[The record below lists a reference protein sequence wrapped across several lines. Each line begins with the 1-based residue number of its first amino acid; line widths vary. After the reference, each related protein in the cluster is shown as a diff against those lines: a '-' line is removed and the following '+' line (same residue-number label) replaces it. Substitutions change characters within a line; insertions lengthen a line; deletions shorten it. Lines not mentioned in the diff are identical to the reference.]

1 MNLRVERRVLKEA
14 DYLLETGKTIREV
27 AKDFHISKST
37 IHKDLHERLISVN
50 IKKYEEIQKI
60 MNEHIKI
67 RHIKGGEATRKKYLK
82 LKKSL

>member
-1 MNLRVERRVLKEA
+1 MNLRVEKRVLKEA

>member
-1 MNLRVERRVLKEA
+1 MNLRVEKRVLKEA

-37 IHKDLHERLISVN
+37 IHKDLHERLMSVN

>member
-1 MNLRVERRVLKEA
+1 MNLKVERRVLKEA
-14 DYLLETGKTIREV
+14 DYLLKTGKTIREV